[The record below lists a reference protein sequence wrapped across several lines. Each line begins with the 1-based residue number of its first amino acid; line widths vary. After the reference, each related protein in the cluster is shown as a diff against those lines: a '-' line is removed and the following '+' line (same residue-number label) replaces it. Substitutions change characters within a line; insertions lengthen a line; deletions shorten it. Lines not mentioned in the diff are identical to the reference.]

1 MVSRRKRTPVK
12 SIKDSRNGRRRRQKS
27 PVKHVVAPFSVL
39 ASIRRRLSKFFSRFT
54 RTGTPNSHKGYTKLK
69 KMHSKEQ
76 HCEESL
82 NDIRKTLVFNNPL
95 PPLISSDK
103 RTIFLDLDET
113 LIHSKTDPPPE
124 RFDFVVRP
132 RIDGVMMNF
141 YVLKRP
147 GVDEFLEYLAAKFEV
162 VVFTAALREYAS
174 MVLDRLDRNGLISH
188 RLYRDS
194 CKQVEG
200 KFVKDLSEMGR
211 DLKRV
216 VIVDDNP
223 NSYENQPDNAIP
235 IPPFVDDLRD
245 QELQKLTRFFQVSD
259 YYDDMRTAVK
269 YYLAD
274 EECALDY

>member
-1 MVSRRKRTPVK
+1 MVSRKKRTPVK
-12 SIKDSRNGRRRRQKS
+12 SIKDSRNGRRCRQKS
-27 PVKHVVAPFSVL
+27 PVKHVVVASSVL
-39 ASIRRRLSKFFSRFT
+39 ASIRRRLSKFFSRFA
-54 RTGTPNSHKGYTKLK
+54 RTGTPKGYKKLK
-69 KMHSKEQ
+69 KFHSEER

-82 NDIRKTLVFNNPL
+82 NDIRRTLIFNNPL
-95 PPLISSDK
+95 PPLISADK

-113 LIHSKTDPPPE
+113 LIHSKTDPQPE

-147 GVDEFLEYLAAKFEV
+147 GVDEFLEYLASKFEV
-162 VVFTAALREYAS
+162 VVFTAALKEYAS

-200 KFVKDLSEMGR
+200 KYVKDLSEMGR
-211 DLKRV
+211 DLNRV
-216 VIVDDNP
+216 VLVDDNP

-235 IPPFVDDLRD
+235 IPPFIDDLRD
-245 QELQKLTRFFQVSD
+245 QELQKLKRFFQASD
-259 YYDDMRTAVK
+259 YYDDMRVAVK
-269 YYLAD
+269 YYVTA
-274 EECALDY
+274 EECAV